1 MFKHACIAT
10 PSNVLVKNVH
20 ALAHLRMNLQEQLPQ
35 ENLASIVNKE
45 LQMLHDILEKLD
57 PQMQR
62 VKSATPLANA
72 SL

>member
-1 MFKHACIAT
+1 M
-10 PSNVLVKNVH
+10 LVQNVH

-62 VKSATPLANA
+62 VKSATPHANA